1 MPPATH
7 TRSDTMFR
15 KLTLVL
21 ATSLLL
27 GGATHIAAQTTTLI
41 DTGTPDNSLFAG
53 TVDSS
58 NFLALQFSAA
68 QAWRIDGIAAFL
80 AGGQAGEYFALSLY
94 QDATN
99 HLPGEL
105 MASTALSFAADG
117 WNGATALGWYLPTA
131 GVYWL
136 GVEGVDGSFNAPAGG
151 LVMPG
156 TTAFADGSHLGA
168 YQAYNGLQFGL
179 RMVGAVPEPASTA
192 LLLAGLV
199 VVATAASA
207 KVRRSPR

>member
-1 MPPATH
+1 
-7 TRSDTMFR
+7 MFR

-27 GGATHIAAQTTTLI
+27 AGATHTAAQATTLI

-68 QAWRIDGIAAFL
+68 QAWRIDGIDAFL
-80 AGGQAGEYFALSLY
+80 TGGQAGDHFALSLY
-94 QDATN
+94 RDATN
-99 HLPGEL
+99 HLPGDL
-105 MASTALSFAADG
+105 IASTALSFVADG
-117 WNGATALGWYLPTA
+117 WNGAAALGWYLPTA

-136 GVEGVDGSFNAPAGG
+136 GVEGVDGSFNAPGGG

-156 TTAFADGSHLGA
+156 STAFADGSHLGA

-179 RMVGAVPEPASTA
+179 RMTGEVPEPTSIA

-199 VVATAASA
+199 AMAMAMAIAASA

>member
-27 GGATHIAAQTTTLI
+27 AGTTHTAAQATTLI

-80 AGGQAGEYFALSLY
+80 SGGQAGEHFALSLY
-94 QDATN
+94 RDAAS

-105 MASTALSFAADG
+105 IACTALSFAADG
-117 WNGATALGWYLPTA
+117 WNGAAALGWHLPTA

-156 TTAFADGSHLGA
+156 ATAFADGSQLGA

-179 RMVGAVPEPASTA
+179 RVTGAVPEPASIA

-199 VVATAASA
+199 VVAAAASA